1 MNLGATD
8 RTLLADVADLLIPA
22 GNDMPSASQAGVAD
36 EGLAAVVKS
45 RPELEAAITAVL
57 QSGRGQTAQ
66 EFLTCLKTSDA
77 AGFGVLT
84 EVVTGAYFMNQKVRT
99 ALGYSGQIPQPIN
112 EGEEIDPALL
122 KAVLDRGSIYRP
134 SKK

>member
-84 EVVTGAYFMNQKVRT
+84 EVVAGAYFMNQKVRT

-112 EGEEIDPALL
+112 EGEELDPALL

-134 SKK
+134 SK

>member
-8 RTLLADVADLLIPA
+8 RMLLADVADLLIPA
-22 GNDMPSASQAGVAD
+22 GNGMPSASQAGVAD

-66 EFLTCLKTSDA
+66 EFLTRLTTSDA
-77 AGFGVLT
+77 AGFGVLA
-84 EVVTGAYFMNQKVRT
+84 EVVAGAYFMNQKVRA
-99 ALGYSGQIPQPIN
+99 ALGYSGQIPQPIS
-112 EGEEIDPALL
+112 EGEELDPALL
-122 KAVLDRGSIYRP
+122 KAVLDRGPIYRP
-134 SKK
+134 SK